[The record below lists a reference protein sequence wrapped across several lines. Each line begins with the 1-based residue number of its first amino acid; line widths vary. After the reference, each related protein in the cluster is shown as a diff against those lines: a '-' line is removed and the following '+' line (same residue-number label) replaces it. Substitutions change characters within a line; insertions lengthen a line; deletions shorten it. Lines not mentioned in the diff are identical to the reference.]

1 MTILSCM
8 SILTQALIAEKY
20 GLRLDMTQL
29 ATVLNVEKGT
39 LYNKVSAG
47 TCPVPTYVDGGK
59 RFADYRDV
67 AKHFDDLRATA
78 V

>member
-1 MTILSCM
+1 M

-20 GLRLDMTQL
+20 GLRLDMQQL
-29 ATVLNVEKGT
+29 AAVLNIEKAT

-67 AKHFDDLRATA
+67 AKHFDDLRASA

>member
-1 MTILSCM
+1 M
-8 SILTQALIAEKY
+8 SLVTQAFILERY
-20 GLRLDMTQL
+20 GLRLSIPEL
-29 ATVLNVEKGT
+29 AAVLGIEPKT

-67 AKHFDDLRATA
+67 AKHFDAMRAKA

>member
-1 MTILSCM
+1 M
-8 SILTQALIAEKY
+8 SILTQAFIAEKY
-20 GLRLDMTQL
+20 GLRLDMQQL
-29 ATVLNVEKGT
+29 AAVLNIEKAT

-67 AKHFDDLRATA
+67 AKHFDDLRAGA
-78 V
+78 M